1 MDIRL
6 CKSKDIEATG
16 VFYDRVVLWLEN
28 HVNYPKWE
36 YKVYPS
42 RQFVEDTVKAE
53 TLYICTDGEE
63 IVGAFVLNDDPQ
75 GDYRKGDWTKD
86 LDEGKFLVIH
96 SLAIAPEAQGQ
107 GLGGR
112 VIDFCIDEAKK
123 RGYSSIRLDVVP
135 DNIPAKKLYE
145 KNGFTYSGDYDL
157 GRGIE
162 DIPEFSLYEL
172 NF

>member
-1 MDIRL
+1 MEIRL
-6 CKSKDIEATG
+6 CEKTDIEATG
-16 VFYDRVVLWLEN
+16 AFYDNVVLWLDA

-42 RQFVEDTVKAE
+42 VEFVEEKTEEK
-53 TLYICTDGEE
+53 TLYICEE
-63 IVGAFVLNDDPQ
+63 AGKIVGAFVLNADPN
-75 GDYRKGDWTKD
+75 GDYQKGNWSRD
-86 LDEGKFLVIH
+86 LEDGDYLVIH
-96 SLAIAPEAQGQ
+96 SLAIAPEAQGL
-107 GLGGR
+107 GLGSK
-112 VIDFCIDEAKK
+112 VIDFSVDEAKK

-145 KNGFTYSGDYDL
+145 KNGFSYSGDFDL

-172 NF
+172 NV